1 MTVLINMEIPD
12 SCRECMFCKF
22 DSCTGSTECVIDDC
36 VLAKYFKTIE
46 FEGRAEECPLK
57 EVVTCGEC
65 KHRDPEDKQC
75 DCGHDIKWQLPR
87 KDTWFCADAESKRGE

>member
-1 MTVLINMEIPD
+1 MIQIDIEMPD
-12 SCRECMFCKF
+12 SCRECVFCKF

-65 KHRDPEDKQC
+65 KHRYSDADTDMACEYTNMTQPEDGFC
-75 DCGHDIKWQLPR
+75 NWGER
-87 KDTWFCADAESKRGE
+87 KYD